1 MTGQSFWSRADSK
14 CSAGWFDSIS
24 PRESL
29 SNHCLEHS
37 DARSSGD
44 ISTMLFEWF
53 WVMCVVIHLIKPV
66 SGLTD
71 WKPRK
76 STCVVFHSIWPLFGL
91 TDYQPHCIR
100 YEHNAMCNWTGQ
112 RKGKGQVQISF
123 QFGQTNILWYF
134 QIFSDYPRLLHPTA
148 HCTQILDRCTSL
160 VHTLVTF
167 LSSYTLCDWSIFL
180 KPCW

>member
-1 MTGQSFWSRADSK
+1 M

-24 PRESL
+24 PRGSL

-44 ISTMLFEWF
+44 VSTMVFEWF
-53 WVMCVVIHLIKPV
+53 WLMCVVIHLIKPV

-100 YEHNAMCNWTGQ
+100 Y
-112 RKGKGQVQISF
+112 VQSNRAKERERTMAHQLLLWPSEYFMIFS
-123 QFGQTNILWYF
+123 WYF
-134 QIFSDYPRLLHPTA
+134 QIFSDYPGLLHPTA
-148 HCTQILDRCTSL
+148 HCRQILDRCTSL

>member
-1 MTGQSFWSRADSK
+1 MTGQSFWNRADSK

-24 PRESL
+24 PRGSL

-44 ISTMLFEWF
+44 ISTMVFEWF
-53 WVMCVVIHLIKPV
+53 WLMCVVIHLIKPV

-91 TDYQPHCIR
+91 TDYQSPSI
-100 YEHNAMCNWTGQ
+100 TGTELDH
-112 RKGKGQVQISF
+112 SF
-123 QFGQTNILWYF
+123 FDRIELTHAWVVVERQFSAVYSFIIAKLKCYMQLCVGFWCQSIL
-134 QIFSDYPRLLHPTA
+134 T
-148 HCTQILDRCTSL
+148 LD
-160 VHTLVTF
+160 
-167 LSSYTLCDWSIFL
+167 D
-180 KPCW
+180 